1 MWQTRVIGIN
11 NLAGCTV
18 LTEEIFTIP
27 SIPDS
32 SGVFDAE
39 WAGQDHYEP

>member
-1 MWQTRVIGIN
+1 MCQTRVIGIN

-27 SIPDS
+27 SIPDI

-39 WAGQDHYEP
+39 